1 MRYTSVLK
9 GAASSSGNMQ
19 LLSSRRNSNT
29 SQRNKQT
36 KLYQL
41 GTPPAFGNAP
51 GGAGAGGTP
60 SFGQGATSFGG
71 KAPQDGGFG
80 QQQSQS
86 GFGKSPQGGGFGQ
99 PQQQSGFGKSPA
111 GGGFGQPQGG

>member
-1 MRYTSVLK
+1 MRYASVLK
-9 GAASSSGNMQ
+9 GAASSSGSNMQ
-19 LLSSRRNSNT
+19 LLSSRRSNT

-41 GTPPAFGNAP
+41 GTPPAFGGQQ

-60 SFGQGATSFGG
+60 SFGQGSTSFG
-71 KAPQDGGFG
+71 KAPQGGGFG

-99 PQQQSGFGKSPA
+99 QQQSGFGKSPA
-111 GGGFGQPQGG
+111 GGGFGQPPAGG